1 MAKFDNDW
9 ITFEN
14 EVRLKRSN
22 IVGYHRNKGE
32 NFTKVIT
39 VNDTFAANE
48 TPDEI
53 DFLLG
58 KTISTNEGKK

>member
-1 MAKFDNDW
+1 MKFDKDW

-14 EVRLKRSN
+14 GIRLKVAN

-32 NFTKVIT
+32 GYTRIIT
-39 VNDTFAANE
+39 ENDPFGVNE

-53 DFLLG
+53 DVMLG
-58 KTISTNEGKK
+58 KTVSTNGEKK